1 MKEKGMEVVSEKEM
15 VVVNEKVSE
24 SAPCPHIHVGNG
36 QSGP

>member
-24 SAPCPHIHVGNG
+24 STPCPHIHVGNG